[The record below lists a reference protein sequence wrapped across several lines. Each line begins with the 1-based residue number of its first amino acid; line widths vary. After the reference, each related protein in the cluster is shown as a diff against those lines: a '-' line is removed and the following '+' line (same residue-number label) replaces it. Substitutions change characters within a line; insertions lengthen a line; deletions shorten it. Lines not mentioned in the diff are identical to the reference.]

1 MDRLTALRAW
11 AGKYKYPLAALLL
24 GVALMLLPLGSS
36 TRDAPA
42 AAEAGSRVSVQSE
55 MESVLAAFEGAG
67 RLRLML
73 STEPEGKRW
82 AGAVVVCEGA
92 DSAAVR
98 LELTRAVSALTG
110 LGTDRITIVKGR
122 P

>member
-24 GVALMLLPLGSS
+24 GVALMLLPLGGG

-42 AAEAGSRVSVQSE
+42 AAEPGTRAGVQGE

-73 STEPEGKRW
+73 TTEPDGKRW
-82 AGAVVVCEGA
+82 TGAVVVCEGA

-110 LGTDRITIVKGR
+110 LGADRIKIVKGR